1 MHAIARQTIPQYSD
15 DQFRTL
21 QPLPTIHGR
30 IKTLPE
36 EFVVEELL
44 PFEPAGTGEHLY
56 IEIEKTGANT
66 GWVAYQLASFL
77 ALRDLDVSYAG
88 RKDRH
93 GITTQWFS
101 CYLPTGTDVD
111 WEAFSLEGVVVK
123 SMTWHRSKLRPGQL
137 ACNVFRIRVRHD
149 NLTELQRRDLVER
162 LESLS
167 EHGFPNY
174 FGAQRFGRE
183 GHNLLL
189 ADQLLRKG
197 ERVRGN
203 RGMLISAA
211 RSWLFNGFLARYL
224 EQRERYLERSERHL
238 ELDDAQE
245 VAQGPLIGKSRDPQQ
260 GEEYFDETEQAWAAG
275 LRKLGAKVGTRDLI
289 CRPSEMSWSFGE
301 DALVLQFRLPPGSYA
316 TSLLRE
322 LFLVEDV
329 SL

>member
-1 MHAIARQTIPQYSD
+1 MHAMARHTVPQYSED
-15 DQFRTL
+15 RFRTL
-21 QPLPTIHGR
+21 QPLPTINGR

-36 EFVVEELL
+36 EFVVDEIL
-44 PFEPAGTGEHLY
+44 PFEAAGTGEHLY

-77 ALRDLDVSYAG
+77 EIRDLDVSYAG

-93 GITTQWFS
+93 GVTTQWFS

-111 WEAFSLEGVVVK
+111 WEQFSLEGVVVK

-137 ACNVFRIRVRHD
+137 ECNVFKIKVRHGK
-149 NLTELQRRDLVER
+149 LTEIQGRDLVGR
-162 LESLS
+162 LERLS

-174 FGAQRFGRE
+174 FGPQRFGRD
-183 GHNLLL
+183 GQNLTL

-203 RGMLISAA
+203 RGMMISAA

-224 EQRERYLERSERHL
+224 EQSERYLEQG
-238 ELDDAQE
+238 DASG
-245 VAQGPLIGKSRDPQQ
+245 VAQGPLIGKSRDPQP
-260 GEEYFDETEQAWAAG
+260 GEKYFDETEQAWAAG
-275 LRKLGAKVGTRDLI
+275 LRKLGAKVGTRDLMV
-289 CRPSEMSWSFGE
+289 RADEMSWTFDE

-322 LFLVEDV
+322 LFLVEDA
-329 SL
+329 SQ

>member
-1 MHAIARQTIPQYSD
+1 MHAMARHRIPQYSD
-15 DQFRTL
+15 DLFRTL
-21 QPLPTIHGR
+21 QPLPTVNGC
-30 IKTLPE
+30 IKTLPG
-36 EFVVEELL
+36 EFVVDEIL
-44 PFEPAGTGEHLY
+44 PFEPIGTGEHLY

-77 ALRDLDVSYAG
+77 EVRDLDVSYAG

-93 GITTQWFS
+93 GVTTQWFS

-111 WEAFSLEGVVVK
+111 WTLFSVEGVVVK
-123 SMTWHRSKLRPGQL
+123 SMTWHRSKLRRGQL
-137 ACNVFRIRVRHD
+137 QCNVFRIRVRHER
-149 NLTELQRRDLVER
+149 LTEFQGRDLVER
-162 LESLS
+162 LEQLS
-167 EHGFPNY
+167 DQGLPNY
-174 FGAQRFGRE
+174 FGPQRFGRD
-183 GHNLLL
+183 GHNLIL

-203 RGMLISAA
+203 RGILISAA
-211 RSWLFNGFLARYL
+211 RSWLFNGFLARHL
-224 EQRERYLERSERHL
+224 EQG
-238 ELDDAQE
+238 DAQE
-245 VAQGPLIGKSRDPQQ
+245 VAQGPLIGKSRDPQP

-289 CRPSEMSWSFGE
+289 VRPDEMSWSAAE

-322 LFLVEDV
+322 LFLVKDE

>member
-1 MHAIARQTIPQYSD
+1 MHAMARHRIPQYSD
-15 DQFRTL
+15 DLFRTL
-21 QPLPTIHGR
+21 QPLPTINGC
-30 IKTLPE
+30 IKTLPD
-36 EFVVEELL
+36 EFVVDEIL
-44 PFEPAGTGEHLY
+44 PFEPAGTGEHVY

-77 ALRDLDVSYAG
+77 EVRDLDVNYAG

-93 GITTQWFS
+93 GVTTQWFS

-111 WEAFSLEGVVVK
+111 WMRFSVEGVVVK
-123 SMTWHRSKLRPGQL
+123 SMTWHRSKLRRGQL
-137 ACNVFRIRVRHD
+137 QCNVFRIKVRHGK
-149 NLTELQRRDLVER
+149 LTESQGCDLVER
-162 LESLS
+162 LEQLS
-167 EHGFPNY
+167 DQGLPNY
-174 FGAQRFGRE
+174 FGPQRFGRE
-183 GHNLLL
+183 GHNLIL

-211 RSWLFNGFLARYL
+211 RSWLFNGFLARHL
-224 EQRERYLERSERHL
+224 EQGDGL
-238 ELDDAQE
+238 E
-245 VAQGPLIGKSRDPQQ
+245 VAQGPLIGKSRDPQP

-289 CRPSEMSWSFGE
+289 VRPDEMSWSTAE
-301 DALVLQFRLPPGSYA
+301 DALFLQFRLPPGSYA

-322 LFLVEDV
+322 LFLVKDE

>member
-1 MHAIARQTIPQYSD
+1 MHAMARHRIPQYSD
-15 DQFRTL
+15 DLFRTL
-21 QPLPTIHGR
+21 QPLPTVNGC
-30 IKTLPE
+30 IKTLPG
-36 EFVVEELL
+36 EFVVDEIL
-44 PFEPAGTGEHLY
+44 PFEPIGTGEHLY

-77 ALRDLDVSYAG
+77 EVRDLDVSYAG

-93 GITTQWFS
+93 GVTTQWFS

-111 WEAFSLEGVVVK
+111 WTLFSVEGVVVK
-123 SMTWHRSKLRPGQL
+123 SMTWHRSKLRRGQL
-137 ACNVFRIRVRHD
+137 QCNVFRIKVRHGK
-149 NLTELQRRDLVER
+149 LTESQGRDLVER
-162 LESLS
+162 LEQLS
-167 EHGFPNY
+167 DQGLPNY
-174 FGAQRFGRE
+174 FGPQRFGRD
-183 GHNLLL
+183 GHNLIL

-203 RGMLISAA
+203 RGLLISAA

-224 EQRERYLERSERHL
+224 EQRERHL
-238 ELDDAQE
+238 EQGDAQE
-245 VAQGPLIGKSRDPQQ
+245 VVQGPLIGKSRDPQP

-289 CRPSEMSWSFGE
+289 VRPDELSWSAAE

-322 LFLVEDV
+322 LFLVKDE

>member
-1 MHAIARQTIPQYSD
+1 MHAMARHRIPQYSD
-15 DQFRTL
+15 DLFRTL
-21 QPLPTIHGR
+21 QPLPTINGC
-30 IKTLPE
+30 IKTLPD
-36 EFVVEELL
+36 EFVVEEIL
-44 PFEPAGTGEHLY
+44 PFEPVGTGEHLY

-77 ALRDLDVSYAG
+77 EVRDLDVSYAG

-93 GITTQWFS
+93 GVTTQWFS

-111 WEAFSLEGVVVK
+111 WALFSVEGVVVK
-123 SMTWHRSKLRPGQL
+123 SMTWHRSKLRRGQL
-137 ACNVFRIRVRHD
+137 QGNVFRIKVRHGK
-149 NLTELQRRDLVER
+149 LTESQGRDLVER
-162 LESLS
+162 LEQLS
-167 EHGFPNY
+167 DQGLPNY
-174 FGAQRFGRE
+174 FGPQRFGRD
-183 GHNLLL
+183 GHNLIL

-211 RSWLFNGFLARYL
+211 RSWLFNGFLARHL
-224 EQRERYLERSERHL
+224 EQG
-238 ELDDAQE
+238 DAQE
-245 VAQGPLIGKSRDPQQ
+245 VEQGPLIGKSRDPQP

-289 CRPSEMSWSFGE
+289 VRPDEMSWSAAE

-322 LFLVEDV
+322 LFLVKDE

>member
-1 MHAIARQTIPQYSD
+1 MHAMARHRIPQYSD
-15 DQFRTL
+15 DLFRTL
-21 QPLPTIHGR
+21 QPLPTINGC
-30 IKTLPE
+30 IKTLPD
-36 EFVVEELL
+36 EFVVDEIL

-77 ALRDLDVSYAG
+77 KVRDLDVSYAG

-93 GITTQWFS
+93 GVTTQWFS

-111 WEAFSLEGVVVK
+111 WTLFSVEGVVVK
-123 SMTWHRSKLRPGQL
+123 SMTWHRSKLRRGQL
-137 ACNVFRIRVRHD
+137 QCNVFRIKVRHGK
-149 NLTELQRRDLVER
+149 LTESQGRDLVER
-162 LESLS
+162 LEQLCDQ
-167 EHGFPNY
+167 GLPNY
-174 FGAQRFGRE
+174 FGPQRFGRE
-183 GHNLLL
+183 GHNLIL

-211 RSWLFNGFLARYL
+211 RSWLFNGFLAR
-224 EQRERYLERSERHL
+224 HL
-238 ELDDAQE
+238 KRGDAQE
-245 VAQGPLIGKSRDPQQ
+245 VVQGPLIGKSRDPQP

-289 CRPSEMSWSFGE
+289 VRPDEMSWSTAE
-301 DALVLQFRLPPGSYA
+301 DALFLQFRLPPGSYA

-322 LFLVEDV
+322 LFLVKDEA
-329 SL
+329 L